1 MLPPLLALP
10 WLAPYAGLF
19 LLAWRRPVLTAIPP
33 TSGQLVSVIIPA
45 RNEAANIETLLTS
58 LRATAY
64 DPVEFVVVDD
74 RSTDDTA
81 ARVARV
87 AAEDPRV
94 RLVNGAELPA
104 GWYGKP
110 WACLQGAREAHGDLL
125 VFTDADTR
133 HAPGLLGHVAGA
145 LVAPE
150 ADLVTAVTGQDCLS
164 FWERTVM
171 PQFWV
176 PLGLRYHPV
185 RVNRA
190 RRARDVIANGQLIA
204 TTRAAYDAVGTHAAV
219 KDAIAEDLSL
229 AQAYHRQGKQVRMW
243 WADDLIRTRMYTDLP
258 SLVEGWSKN
267 LFLGGRASFPD
278 EPLLALLTPLLL
290 LGWCAF
296 WLAPPVALAATG
308 GADWARWATG
318 FVAGFWVLIAHGMQ
332 LPRWH
337 GLLWPLGTLV
347 AAGIILRSAWR
358 GSRRVEWRGRV
369 YVDGTSG

>member
-1 MLPPLLALP
+1 MLPPPLALS
-10 WLAPYAGLF
+10 WLAPYAGLV
-19 LLAWRRPVLTAIPP
+19 LLAWRRPVLTSIPP
-33 TSGQLVSVIIPA
+33 ASGRLVSVIIPA
-45 RNEAANIETLLTS
+45 RNEAANIENLLTS
-58 LRATAY
+58 LRTTAY
-64 DPVEFVVVDD
+64 HPAEFVVVDD

-94 RLVNGAELPA
+94 RLVSGAELPN

-133 HAPGLLGHVAGA
+133 HAPELLGHVAGA
-145 LVAPE
+145 LAAHE
-150 ADLVTAVTGQDCLS
+150 ADLVTVVTGQDCLS

-204 TTRAAYDAVGTHAAV
+204 TARAAYEAVGTHATV

-229 AQAYHRQGKQVRMW
+229 AQAYHRGGKRVRMW

-290 LGWCAF
+290 LGWLGF
-296 WLAPPVALAATG
+296 WLAPLVALAATG
-308 GADWARWATG
+308 GADWARWAAG
-318 FVAGFWVLIAHGMQ
+318 FAAGFWVLIAHGMH
-332 LPRWH
+332 LPRWY
-337 GLLWPLGTLV
+337 GLLWPLGALV
-347 AAGIILRSAWR
+347 AAGIVLRSAWR

-369 YVDGTSG
+369 YVDGIAK